1 MVKKKNEVSFN
12 GSSLV
17 IGVFLNASDS
27 MIEGSYWLQAV
38 NNVHYINLAHID
50 ATLKESNLIFQWLA
64 EVLYLRTD
72 SIFVYHWI
80 SCTLTG

>member
-1 MVKKKNEVSFN
+1 MSVD

-17 IGVFLNASDS
+17 IGVFLNASES
-27 MIEGSYWLQAV
+27 MFEGAYWLQPM
-38 NNVHYINLAHID
+38 NNVHYINFAYID

-80 SCTLTG
+80 SYTLTG